1 MWKKVE
7 SNTKPNEV
15 EITNDGIYVRRN
27 ITEATKK
34 DEMSETE
41 VTYFEYEENLMTENE
56 YSMYQDLLNTQ
67 EALQEVILMNMEAE

>member
-7 SNTKPNEV
+7 SNAKPNEV
-15 EITNDGIYVRRN
+15 KITSDGIYVRRN

-56 YSMYQDLLNTQ
+56 YSMYQDLFNTQ